1 VDGRSTRKAGRGA
14 LAGLALLVAAVWAA
28 GPAAA
33 EPEAVEQTVELDAP
47 VELVWHVLTDFA
59 AWPRFV
65 PNLKRIDVVGDAQ
78 QPTALR
84 YSTESIGIAIGFTA
98 RTDVRADLHRL
109 DLALD
114 ESAPN
119 DIAAMRASWQ
129 LTPLGGDRVRIQFRS
144 AIETGQPVPEFI
156 QRRVMRASVE
166 ETIRNF
172 TSEVER
178 RARGG
183 APTGA

>member
-1 VDGRSTRKAGRGA
+1 MVGGRNTRKAGRTA
-14 LAGLALLVAAVWAA
+14 LAGLALAIAAAWTPT
-28 GPAAA
+28 PAAA
-33 EPEAVEQTVELDAP
+33 ESQAVEQTVELDAP
-47 VELVWHVLTDFA
+47 VELVWRVLTDFA

-65 PNLKRIDVVGDAQ
+65 PNLKHIDVLGDAQ

-84 YSTESIGIAIGFTA
+84 YSTESIGIVIGFTA
-98 RTDVRADLHRL
+98 RTEVHADLHRL

-114 ESAPN
+114 ESAPS

-178 RARGG
+178 AKGTATSG
-183 APTGA
+183 A